1 MSGVYYNDNDP
12 QAAAWL
18 RELVSRGLIADGEV
32 DERSI
37 LDVQP
42 NDLKGFTQCHFFAGI
57 GGWSYALRLAGVPDN
72 TNLWTGSPPCQ
83 PFSNAG
89 RREGKNDDRHLAPH
103 FVGLVRSCRPRLLF
117 GEQVASSDVFGKAAK
132 ASRNKVARAPEW
144 AWLDDLSDRLEA
156 AHYAVGASDIPSA
169 GVGAPHIRQRTFFGA
184 VRLADTY
191 YEGLEGWGEP
201 GCERAV
207 ERTAWP
213 SGLDGRLADTDGGYP
228 GAERKQRSR
237 EHGQQQK
244 DSCACGLADAAS
256 LGRLGRR
263 AGEAG
268 AEPGSLERPDG
279 LCHAGRLADYQCFRH
294 EKLQRHGYF
303 NLVRGRDEERSR
315 VGLESRSPNCR
326 SVSTDGFWSTVDWL
340 LCRDDKWRPVES
352 GTQPMAHGLPARMGR
367 LRGYGNAINPYAAAA
382 FIEAFLES
390 L

>member
-89 RREGKNDDRHLAPH
+89 RREGKNDDRHLAPN

-191 YEGLEGWGEP
+191 
-201 GCERAV
+201 CERQPGSGEV
-207 ERTAWP
+207 GRPCDSTESENWQVDRTIND
-213 SGLDGRLADTDGGYP
+213 GRRGRLADTDGGYP

-244 DSCACGLADAAS
+244 DGGAGGLANYARS
-256 LGRLGRR
+256 GRR
-263 AGEAG
+263 
-268 AEPGSLERPDG
+268 
-279 LCHAGRLADYQCFRH
+279 
-294 EKLQRHGYF
+294 
-303 NLVRGRDEERSR
+303 EERADGGGR
-315 VGLESRSPNCR
+315 NVRDCPEGLAAGLGAGGEPRRPRPTN
-326 SVSTDGFWSTVDWL
+326 GFWGTADWL
-340 LCRDDKWRPVES
+340 FCRDDKWRPVES